1 MEVIKRDGSTVDFN
15 KGKIKEAIS
24 KAMKNGSG
32 IYVPKVAELI
42 ANDTE
47 KHFNNQQKICT
58 IYNIES
64 YVYDRLVHYGQVETA
79 KAYEG
84 FRAVQEFKRNTNTT
98 DESILNLLNK
108 QNEDVMNENS
118 NKNPV
123 VAATQRD
130 LIAGEVSK
138 DISRRRLIPAYIVQ
152 AHDEGAIHWHDMDYS
167 LSPMFNCCLVNLE
180 DMFLNGT
187 VINEKLVEE
196 PKSFGTACTVA
207 TQIIAQVSSNQY
219 GGQSIT
225 IKHLAKY
232 LKVTEEKAFNHYLEL
247 LDDENLA
254 KKLALDM
261 KMKELKDGIQTIRYQ
276 LSTLQTTNGQA
287 PFSTIY
293 LEIEEGHPYE
303 EEMAL
308 ICEEM
313 IKQRLEGM
321 KNYKGQEIGEAF
333 PKLVYLL
340 DSHNCL
346 EGGKYDYITK
356 LAAKCTV
363 KRLVPDYQ
371 SAKIMRENYEGNAFP
386 PMGCRSHLSPWKD
399 NNNNYK
405 WYGRFNQG
413 VVSLNLPQIGILSEG
428 DMDLFWKIFDE
439 RLELCKEALLTRHK
453 MLLGITS
460 DASPIHWQY
469 GAIARLEKGQKIDEL
484 LKNGYST
491 LSLGYVGI
499 CELTY
504 AMLGVSHTTK
514 QGEKFA
520 IEVMKHMTDKCNEW
534 KDETGL
540 GFSLYGTPAE
550 SLIYRFCKIDTARFG
565 KIKNVTDRLYY
576 TNSYHVHVC
585 EEIDAFTKLKF
596 ESQFHGISLGG
607 CISYIEV
614 PDMSKN
620 VEAVESIINFI
631 YHNVQYAEINTKPD
645 ICYKCGYTGE
655 IQLDKEDLTWHC
667 PSCGNTDQD
676 EMQVMRRTCGYIGTN
691 FWNKGRTAEI
701 GDRVLHL

>member
-1 MEVIKRDGSTVDFN
+1 MEVIKRDGSTVEFN
-15 KGKIKEAIS
+15 KEKIKEAIS

-32 IYVPKVAELI
+32 IYVLNIAELI
-42 ANDTE
+42 ANDAE
-47 KHFNNQQKICT
+47 KYFNER
-58 IYNIES
+58 Y
-64 YVYDRLVHYGQVETA
+64 
-79 KAYEG
+79 
-84 FRAVQEFKRNTNTT
+84 RAVQEFKRNTNTT

-123 VAATQRD
+123 VSATQRD

-138 DISRRRLIPAYIVQ
+138 DISRRKLIPAYIVQ

-247 LDDENLA
+247 LGDENLA
-254 KKLALDM
+254 KKLSLDA

-293 LEIEEGHPYE
+293 LEIEQGHPYE

-371 SAKIMRENYEGNAFP
+371 SAKM
-386 PMGCRSHLSPWKD
+386 MK
-399 NNNNYK
+399 
-405 WYGRFNQG
+405 
-413 VVSLNLPQIGILSEG
+413 GILSHQWDVEAIFHLG
-428 DMDLFWKIFDE
+428 KIIMGIINGMVDLTK
-439 RLELCKEALLTRHK
+439 
-453 MLLGITS
+453 
-460 DASPIHWQY
+460 
-469 GAIARLEKGQKIDEL
+469 EL
-484 LKNGYST
+484 L
-491 LSLGYVGI
+491 V
-499 CELTY
+499 
-504 AMLGVSHTTK
+504 
-514 QGEKFA
+514 
-520 IEVMKHMTDKCNEW
+520 
-534 KDETGL
+534 
-540 GFSLYGTPAE
+540 
-550 SLIYRFCKIDTARFG
+550 
-565 KIKNVTDRLYY
+565 
-576 TNSYHVHVC
+576 
-585 EEIDAFTKLKF
+585 
-596 ESQFHGISLGG
+596 
-607 CISYIEV
+607 
-614 PDMSKN
+614 
-620 VEAVESIINFI
+620 
-631 YHNVQYAEINTKPD
+631 
-645 ICYKCGYTGE
+645 
-655 IQLDKEDLTWHC
+655 
-667 PSCGNTDQD
+667 
-676 EMQVMRRTCGYIGTN
+676 
-691 FWNKGRTAEI
+691 
-701 GDRVLHL
+701 

>member
-1 MEVIKRDGSTVDFN
+1 MEVIKRDGSIVEFN
-15 KGKIKEAIS
+15 KIKIREAIMKS
-24 KAMKNGSG
+24 MKNGSG
-32 IYVPKVAELI
+32 IVMPDIARLI
-42 ANDTE
+42 ANDAE
-47 KHFNNQQKICT
+47 KHFSKETEMAT
-58 IYNIES
+58 IYKIET
-64 YVYDRLVHYGQVETA
+64 YVYDRLVHYGQAITA
-79 KAYEG
+79 RAYEG
-84 FRAVQEFKRNTNTT
+84 YRAVQEFKRNTNTT
-98 DESILNLLNK
+98 DESILNLLDRR
-108 QNEDVMNENS
+108 NEDVMKENS

-138 DISRRRLIPAYIVQ
+138 DISRRKLIPAHLVQ
-152 AHDEGAIHWHDMDYS
+152 AHDEGAIHWHDMDYT
-167 LSPMFNCCLVNLE
+167 LSPIFNCCLVNLE
-180 DMFLNGT
+180 DMFENST
-187 VINEKLVEE
+187 VINDKLVET

-232 LKVTEEKAFNHYLEL
+232 LKVTENKAYKFYL
-247 LDDENLA
+247 DKYKDEELA
-254 KKLALDM
+254 KSLAKDM
-261 KMKELKDGIQTIRYQ
+261 KMKDLRDGVQTIRYQ

-321 KNYKGQEIGEAF
+321 KNYRGQIIGEAF

-340 DSHNCL
+340 DEHNCL

-356 LAAKCTV
+356 LAAECTA

-371 SAKIMRENYEGNAFP
+371 SAKIMRMNYEGNTFP

-399 NNNNYK
+399 ENGEYK

-413 VVSLNLPQIGILSEG
+413 VISLNLPQIAIVAER
-428 DMDLFWKIFDE
+428 DMELFWEMLDQ
-439 RLELCKEALLTRHK
+439 RLDMCKEALMIRHN
-453 MLLGITS
+453 MLLGIPS
-460 DASPIHWQY
+460 DTSPIHWQH
-469 GAIARLEKGQKIDEL
+469 GAIGRLAKGEKIDKL

-499 CELTY
+499 HEMVQ
-504 AMLGVSHTTK
+504 AMLGVSHTSEE
-514 QGEKFA
+514 GEKFA
-520 IEVMKHMTDKCNEW
+520 LEVMNHMKAKCDEW
-534 KDETGL
+534 KKETGL
-540 GFSLYGTPAE
+540 GFGLYGTPAE
-550 SLIYRFCKIDTARFG
+550 SLIYRFCRLDRARYG
-565 KIKNVTDRLYY
+565 EIPNVTDRLYY

-585 EEIDAFTKLKF
+585 ENIDAFSKLKF
-596 ESQFHGISLGG
+596 EAQFHSISNGG
-607 CISYIEV
+607 CISYVEV

-620 VEAVESIINFI
+620 LEAVESVINFI
-631 YHNVQYAEINTKPD
+631 YHNIQYAEINTKPD
-645 ICYKCGYTGE
+645 VCYECGYSGE
-655 IQLDKEDLTWHC
+655 IQLDKETLTWFC
-667 PSCGNTDQD
+667 PSCGNKD
-676 EMQVMRRTCGYIGTN
+676 EDKMQVMRRTCGYIGTN